1 MLDRALVEAIA
12 RAHRWRWRIESGLAP
27 SVAELAAADGVSV
40 EQLERELALA
50 YLSPEITRD
59 LVFGG
64 VMGTYDAL
72 TATPPPLD
80 WQDQTSHRE

>member
-1 MLDRALVEAIA
+1 VNI
-12 RAHRWRWRIESGLAP
+12 
-27 SVAELAAADGVSV
+27 
-40 EQLERELALA
+40 EQLERELVLA

-64 VMGTYDAL
+64 VTGTYDAL

-80 WQDQTSHRE
+80 WQDQTSRLREGAHLEQASGR